1 MKQLITIYLVLFIGT
16 SIFAQNGI
24 QFMEKS
30 WTEILQKAKAENK
43 IVFVDA
49 YTAWCGPCKAMAKK
63 VFTQKKVGDFFN
75 AQFVNAKIDME
86 KGDGPKLA
94 REYNVRAYPTFLFV
108 DGDGK
113 IIHRSIGYHN
123 SDQLLELGS
132 AASNPMKQLAS
143 LDAMYAKGERNSDF
157 LYKYALV
164 KSETMD
170 GSHEAIAEE
179 YLATQ
184 SNWKSDKNLEF
195 IYKLTDDATSKM
207 FQYLAA
213 NKEVFIEKFGNR
225 AISGKIQNLVQAAL
239 YAKDGDV
246 LANAEKIFPAV
257 YPERAEEMISSFKML
272 HYLGA
277 GDDEMY
283 AKSSIQHYK
292 KFDAQAW
299 DELNEVAWNFYE
311 NVEEKKYLKK
321 GVKFAK
327 KSIKMSNQYYNND
340 TLAALY
346 YKLGKKGKALSAAN
360 KAIYLA
366 KEEGEDDT
374 ETQKLL
380 EKIKKM

>member
-1 MKQLITIYLVLFIGT
+1 MKQLITTCLGLFIAT

-24 QFMEKS
+24 EFTKKS
-30 WTEILQKAKAENK
+30 WAEILQEAKAENK

-49 YTAWCGPCKAMAKK
+49 YTSWCGPCKAMAKK
-63 VFTQKKVGDFFN
+63 VFTDQKVGDFFN

-86 KGDGPKLA
+86 KGEGPKLA

-113 IIHRSIGYHN
+113 IVHRSIGYHN
-123 SDQLLELGS
+123 PDQLLELGS
-132 AASNPMKQLAS
+132 AASNPMMQLSS
-143 LDAMYAKGERNSDF
+143 LDAMYAKGERDADF
-157 LYKYALV
+157 LYKYALA
-164 KSETMD
+164 KSEVMD
-170 GSHEAIAEE
+170 GSHRAIAEE
-179 YLATQ
+179 YLTTQ

-207 FQYLAA
+207 FQYFAA
-213 NKEVFIEKFGNR
+213 NKAVFIEKFGNR
-225 AISGKIQNLVQAAL
+225 AVSGKIQGLVQASL
-239 YAKDGDV
+239 YDREGDV
-246 LANAEKIFPAV
+246 LENAKKIFPIV
-257 YPERAEEMISSFKML
+257 YPERGEEMISSFTML

-277 GDDEMY
+277 GDDEKY
-283 AKSSIQHYK
+283 AQAAIKHYK

-311 NVEEKKYLKK
+311 NIEEKKYLKK

-346 YKLGKKGKALSAAN
+346 YKMGKKGKALKTAN